1 MVKPGT
7 SGVQSANHLQFDD
20 LHMAGCATS
29 GMTCYDYGLTNH
41 PTERR
46 KTKHLTHLGLPINW
60 QIFIPQWKFHVMT
73 WPGIIQAKK
82 REKVTAV
89 FVGQKPPPPLAQL
102 GPPKKINKIQAQLLH
117 LKVSDEHLHGGLCG
131 NDTPNLNGK
140 TEKWNH
146 LWVCNWYQLV
156 TKMIFL
162 NTFFWCDGNHQ
173 KHPKTIANHQ
183 CSQASSVIVL
193 CTACHTG
200 AGACEAIGAC
210 EGCSAGTGGSGA
222 CGICAVTG
230 AGPGATA
237 AGRSATCAGPG
248 ATGASRGGKCSG
260 TATKGAC

>member
-1 MVKPGT
+1 
-7 SGVQSANHLQFDD
+7 
-20 LHMAGCATS
+20 MAGH
-29 GMTCYDYGLTNH
+29 H
-41 PTERR
+41 PS
-46 KTKHLTHLGLPINW
+46 K
-60 QIFIPQWKFHVMT
+60 
-73 WPGIIQAKK
+73 KK

-89 FVGQKPPPPLAQL
+89 FVGQKPTPPLAQL
-102 GPPKKINKIQAQLLH
+102 GPPKKNIKIQAQLLH

-131 NDTPNLNGK
+131 TDTPNLNGK
-140 TEKWNH
+140 TEKLNH

-156 TKMIFL
+156 TKMSFL

-230 AGPGATA
+230 AGPGATG
-237 AGRSATCAGPG
+237 AGRSATGAGRS

-260 TATKGAC
+260 TVTKGAC